1 MIKKDLVLALIINKK
16 NEVLLQKKTLDY
28 LPAPGNWCMFGGEIE
43 KNEDPKR
50 ALIRELWEELG
61 INFKEDQLKM
71 FKSFT
76 YKEKLQ
82 KGRFFCF
89 LILFNF
95 SSSEISLNEGAG
107 FSFFSKE
114 ELKSLKMAS
123 FNKQIVEEYFGI
135 F

>member
-1 MIKKDLVLALIINKK
+1 
-16 NEVLLQKKTLDY
+16 
-28 LPAPGNWCMFGGEIE
+28 
-43 KNEDPKR
+43 
-50 ALIRELWEELG
+50 LWEELG